1 MVFVRIGHG
10 SCYHHWNESFAG
22 VIPPKMAHSSKN
34 GRIIQ
39 KCHIPPKMSHSSK
52 NGHSSKSGTF
62 LLRWHIHPKM
72 SHSSKNGKFIQK
84 WHIFL
89 RFDVSLEKSSL
100 SPSPYNMASSCTNDD
115 GSVPFNKALHHAP
128 VTQRTLWTPI
138 FSKIA
143 QAGVPHNRPDPP
155 KNVKKPQTICDCH

>member
-1 MVFVRIGHG
+1 MSNVSNEFLSVF
-10 SCYHHWNESFAG
+10 
-22 VIPPKMAHSSKN
+22 
-34 GRIIQ
+34 IQ
-39 KCHIPPKMSHSSK
+39 K
-52 NGHSSKSGTF
+52 
-62 LLRWHIHPKM
+62 WHIHPKM
-72 SHSSKNGKFIQK
+72 ALSSKSGTLLLK
-84 WHIFL
+84 WHIHSNAHNCCCLFVKEHLSTFL
-89 RFDVSLEKSSL
+89 HFDVSHEKSSL

-155 KNVKKPQTICDCH
+155 KNVKKPQTICDCHCHCLF

>member
-1 MVFVRIGHG
+1 MT
-10 SCYHHWNESFAG
+10 
-22 VIPPKMAHSSKN
+22 HSSKN
-34 GRIIQ
+34 GTLIQ
-39 KCHIPPKMSHSSK
+39 KWHIHPKMAL
-52 NGHSSKSGTF
+52 SSKSGTF

-155 KNVKKPQTICDCH
+155 QKCKETSNLMWMSLICLSVETYFVH